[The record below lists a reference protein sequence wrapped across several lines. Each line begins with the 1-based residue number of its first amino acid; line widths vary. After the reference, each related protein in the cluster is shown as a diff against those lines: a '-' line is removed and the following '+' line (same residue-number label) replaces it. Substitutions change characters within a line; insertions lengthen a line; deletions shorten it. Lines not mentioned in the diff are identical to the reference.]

1 MQVNGSRK
9 SISCIYRLHGH
20 GLETVTSAKYLGLMS
35 RVVLPGTPTLKELP
49 VMPIKPLGFLR
60 RNVKTKM
67 PRITETNYSTL
78 VRLQLEY
85 ALAVWDSHAKDKINQ
100 IEWCSAGLPDGLAS
114 IIDIDIEALFNV
126 KNVQQIT
133 YAL

>member
-1 MQVNGSRK
+1 MDQENP
-9 SISCIYRLHGH
+9 
-20 GLETVTSAKYLGLMS
+20 SAAFTDSMAMVLRQSPVPNTWGLMS